1 MHSIQLINTCRALSV
16 KNITSFIQRQEAWCL
31 KTSKPL
37 LSPQETYGINKKP
50 WELYKQLFCKGKYVL
65 RYSTGCSSHAPGASS
80 AIWTAQPLLHQ
91 LANIQCWPAGKSLS
105 SAPGCFTVY
114 HHFSPVSPLP
124 KSTVSSPPTN
134 LTAFT
139 WDLLF
144 VAIPSKACWEVSVS
158 YCGGIFWKTNSS
170 SVFSAYSGLITSGDS
185 VFCEWDEKKSIYLLH
200 RGLCL
205 VSIIKNLCMKK
216 SKTPKLVKVFIERIQ
231 LRLQKKCGKTPE
243 LMLFMQPYFSQQRDV
258 SYTAVFIH
266 MMRSC
271 TLWCRR
277 INMNKDFLYL
287 EGVSWTHPDLF

>member
-91 LANIQCWPAGKSLS
+91 LANIQCWPADKSLS

-170 SVFSAYSGLITSGDS
+170 SVFSAYSGLITSGDMFS
-185 VFCEWDEKKSIYLLH
+185 VNGMKKNQFIYYTEACVWYLL
-200 RGLCL
+200 LK
-205 VSIIKNLCMKK
+205 IYAWKNPKPQI
-216 SKTPKLVKVFIERIQ
+216 SKTCESLYWKNTIKVTKKVWENTRTDVVHATLLQSTERCFLHCSLHSHDEILHSLVQE
-231 LRLQKKCGKTPE
+231 
-243 LMLFMQPYFSQQRDV
+243 D
-258 SYTAVFIH
+258 
-266 MMRSC
+266 
-271 TLWCRR
+271 
-277 INMNKDFLYL
+277 
-287 EGVSWTHPDLF
+287 